1 MSGRW
6 SGERRAR
13 AALTFICEAGKPDLA
28 QLVRQQG
35 AEEVWQS
42 LLASQEQG
50 AWPKRARRLEIDQLL
65 AAAERCGARL
75 IMPGDGEWPE
85 RLDGLDHVEPLNGMA
100 GSPIALWA
108 VGPRDLG
115 ELCQSRLPAVA
126 IVGARA
132 ATHYGC
138 DSANEL
144 AAQLAGQFPVIS
156 GGAYGID
163 AAAHR

>member
-1 MSGRW
+1 
-6 SGERRAR
+6 
-13 AALTFICEAGKPDLA
+13 
-28 QLVRQQG
+28 
-35 AEEVWQS
+35 
-42 LLASQEQG
+42 
-50 AWPKRARRLEIDQLL
+50 
-65 AAAERCGARL
+65 
-75 IMPGDGEWPE
+75 MPGDGEWPE

-163 AAAHR
+163 AAAHRGAFVGGRAHCGGHGGRAGRVVSAGQQPVAGPDRG